1 MEIKKDFYPDEIAR
15 VLMSYARMNNEQQG
29 KNAEQVTDAL
39 YDLMAVAENEYNK
52 DCYRTLWDV
61 LQVACAAF
69 VYDDPIKFEV
79 QVNGEEIYPYE
90 PMIFDSYSDAEYQVN
105 QMVATDGYKYED
117 LSIEVL

>member
-39 YDLMAVAENEYNK
+39 YNLMAVAENEYNN
-52 DCYRTLWDV
+52 DFYRTLWDV

-69 VYDDPIKFEV
+69 HYDEPIKFEV
-79 QVNGEEIYPYE
+79 LVNGEEIYPYD
-90 PMIFDSYSDAEYQVN
+90 PMIFDSYNDAEYQVN